1 MLFMVIEHFKDIAA
15 IGERFKRSGR
25 MMPDGV
31 NYHASWVEPGGAR
44 CFQVMEAD
52 SAEPIEVWAGRW
64 RDLCD
69 FEIVPVLTS
78 QQFWAERGKKP

>member
-1 MLFMVIEHFKDIAA
+1 MLFMVIERFKDIAA

-31 NYHASWVEPGGAR
+31 TYHASWVEPGGAR

-52 SAEPIEVWAGRW
+52 SVAPIEAWVGRW
-64 RDLCD
+64 QDLAD

-78 QQFWAERGKKP
+78 QQFWAEHGNRS

>member
-1 MLFMVIEHFKDIAA
+1 MVIEHFKDIAA

-31 NYHASWVEPGGAR
+31 TYHASWVEPGRAR

-52 SAEPIEVWAGRW
+52 SAEPIETWAGRW
-64 RDLCD
+64 RVLCD

-78 QQFWAERGKKP
+78 QQFWAEHGKKP

>member
-31 NYHASWVEPGGAR
+31 TYHASWVEPGRAR

-52 SAEPIEVWAGRW
+52 SAEPIETWAGRW
-64 RDLCD
+64 QDLCD
-69 FEIVPVLTS
+69 FEIVRVLTS
-78 QQFWAERGKKP
+78 LQFWAEHGI